1 MYLRIFNPSQV
12 GDRLWPANFG
22 ICLPK
27 GQAGFQVFSSSVL
40 SVILLFC
47 RILLSIR
54 ETGGDWA
61 DGQHGRGDPI
71 LKGEKDP
78 KTGPTIKI
86 PERDVG
92 PSSTQVLAQCQL
104 GAQVQISN

>member
-1 MYLRIFNPSQV
+1 MALLSTS
-12 GDRLWPANFG
+12 W
-22 ICLPK
+22 
-27 GQAGFQVFSSSVL
+27 SSVL
-40 SVILLFC
+40 FYS

-78 KTGPTIKI
+78 KAGPNIKI
-86 PERDVG
+86 PHRDIG
-92 PSSTQVLAQCQL
+92 PSSTQVEIWYQFGTADHLTQGYIVKL
-104 GAQVQISN
+104 DVSV